1 MKISRALIERRPFE
15 REPRR
20 MFAERER
27 EKDICI
33 VKSKRDCEMD
43 FGTIARDVQFKC
55 WFTLGNCVGI
65 GTIRRNR
72 CMKTHIT

>member
-1 MKISRALIERRPFE
+1 MKISRALIERRRFE

-20 MFAERER
+20 MFAERERER

-55 WFTLGNCVGI
+55 
-65 GTIRRNR
+65 
-72 CMKTHIT
+72 

>member
-20 MFAERER
+20 MFAERERER

-55 WFTLGNCVGI
+55 
-65 GTIRRNR
+65 
-72 CMKTHIT
+72 